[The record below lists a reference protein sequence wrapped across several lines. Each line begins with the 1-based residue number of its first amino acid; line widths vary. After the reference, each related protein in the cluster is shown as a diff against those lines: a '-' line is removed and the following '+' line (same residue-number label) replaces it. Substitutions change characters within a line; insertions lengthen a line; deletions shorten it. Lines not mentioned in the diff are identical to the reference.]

1 MGVTYN
7 VVYKDR
13 NNSLSVRL
21 SNTNELGVVTYPDLI
36 TGGITKVEILINGKY
51 YCSDDYPDS
60 FDFITEGED
69 GIVTMVLGT
78 IPEIELVKDAK
89 AEIITYDPSHPGGMV
104 WGTIA
109 IQVIQLVGVDV
120 EPVVPG
126 P

>member
-1 MGVTYN
+1 MGVIYN
-7 VVYKDR
+7 TVYKGR
-13 NNSLSVRL
+13 NNSLSIRV
-21 SNTNELGVVTYPDLI
+21 SNTDENGVVTYPDLI
-36 TGGITKVEILINGKY
+36 TGGITMVEILINGKY
-51 YCSDDYPDS
+51 YCSDDYPAS

-69 GIVTMVLGT
+69 GIITMVLGT
-78 IPEIELVKDAK
+78 IPELEVVKDAK
-89 AEIITYDPSHPGGMV
+89 AEIITYDPSHPDGLV